1 MPLMHSTTHLGSG
14 PMFISLWSAL
24 SHMLSVMIPVKVFLP
39 SAADTATA
47 KISPRAIR
55 VFMGASQIKYIIG
68 RRGRGKK
75 WYRDGESEVDKSMRH
90 SSICFLSILLFLLSG
105 LAAAGDVN
113 GKWKAEFTSP
123 DGTPRVNTFTFKADG
138 AKLTGAVAGS
148 QDETPIKDGKI
159 SGDEISFSA

>member
-1 MPLMHSTTHLGSG
+1 
-14 PMFISLWSAL
+14 
-24 SHMLSVMIPVKVFLP
+24 
-39 SAADTATA
+39 
-47 KISPRAIR
+47 
-55 VFMGASQIKYIIG
+55 
-68 RRGRGKK
+68 
-75 WYRDGESEVDKSMRH
+75 MRH

-105 LAAAGDVN
+105 FAAAGDVN

-159 SGDEISFSA
+159 SDDEISFTAERPFGTFTYSGKAAGDEIKLKVNFNGQTYEITAKRLAK